1 MKTFQQLLAQWTLLD
16 NPGDIQHHT
25 IKALDAAQ
33 DAENEKLMA
42 HICLHVIG
50 EEAPNHLY
58 SPDFQI
64 ACLHW
69 LTEDCIERLNLCKTE
84 KARQKVWQE
93 LYHCLWAYKWF
104 IADLP
109 LMPDMPKERIEFYNE
124 TMREYYERG
133 ELGTAMLHKCLMLQ
147 AMNIGDIEHAKMH
160 YQEWHQIEKDDF
172 SDCEACELNDEI
184 HYRHFIGQYKQAVQ
198 LAQPILD
205 GSMSCGE
212 VPHNT
217 YYPIIDSLIEND
229 QWAEAETQ
237 MQKAVQLIESAD
249 ETFIR
254 LMPQLIELHIKL
266 GCYDKALNLSEKHH
280 DAIGKH
286 SQNHPIISL
295 HYLSAMA
302 HFEEGMFVSAK
313 TLAQD
318 LAHMYDKRNGNAYY
332 SKRLQQLLNAQQMT
346 LQ

>member
-1 MKTFQQLLAQWTLLD
+1 MKKFEQLCAQWRLLESY
-16 NPGDIQHHT
+16 GDIQHET
-25 IKALDAAQ
+25 VKALDVAQ
-33 DAENEKLMA
+33 DAEDEKLMA
-42 HICLHVIG
+42 QICRHVIG

-69 LTEDCIERLNLCKTE
+69 LTEDCIERLNLRKTE
-84 KARQKVWQE
+84 KAKKKVCQE
-93 LYHCLWAYKWF
+93 LSHCLWAYKWF

-109 LMPDMPKERIEFYNE
+109 LMPDMSKEHIEFYNE
-124 TMREYYERG
+124 VMREYYERG

-147 AMNIGDIEHAKMH
+147 AMNMGDIERAKIYH
-160 YQEWHQIEKDDF
+160 QAWHQSEKDDF

-184 HYRHFIGQYKQAVQ
+184 HYRHFIGQYKQTVQ

-217 YYPIIDSLIEND
+217 YYPIIDSLIESD
-229 QWAEAETQ
+229 QWTEAAAQ
-237 MQKAVQLIESAD
+237 MHKAVQLIESAGED
-249 ETFIR
+249 FIHLLPR
-254 LMPQLIELHIKL
+254 LIQLQIKL
-266 GCYDKALNLSEKHH
+266 GQYDTAQSLSEKYHE
-280 DAIGKH
+280 AIGRR
-286 SQNHPIISL
+286 SQNHPIITL

-302 HFEEGMFVSAK
+302 YFKENIFVSAK
-313 TLAQD
+313 ELAQD
-318 LAHMYDKRNGNAYY
+318 LSQMYDKRNGNAYY